1 MKFKVIKF
9 KVMKV
14 IGNSMHPTLESG
26 AFVLLCHHAYFT
38 QDSAVL
44 TDSNRYLSRLSLR
57 RLLADNLKLEVGDIV
72 AVDHPKYGH
81 IIKRITQLE
90 YSLASKST
98 DKRPQKHHITRLRLK
113 GDNYIA
119 STSEAAMGW
128 VEANHLIGKVVYQL
142 NR

>member
-1 MKFKVIKF
+1 MKF

-26 AFVLLCHHAYFT
+26 AFVLLCRHGYLT
-38 QDSAVL
+38 PSSAVL
-44 TDSNRYLSRLSLR
+44 TDSNKYLSRLSVK
-57 RLLADNLKLEVGDIV
+57 RLLADKLTLKVGDIV
-72 AVDHPKYGH
+72 AVNHPKYGH

-98 DKRPQKHHITRLRLK
+98 NRRPQKHHITRLRLK

-128 VEANHLIGKVVYQL
+128 VEAHHLIGKVVYQL

>member
-1 MKFKVIKF
+1 MKF

-26 AFVLLCHHAYFT
+26 AFVLLCQHTYLVP
-38 QDSAVL
+38 SPAVL
-44 TDSNRYLSRLSLR
+44 TDSNRCLSRLSLKC
-57 RLLADNLKLEVGDIV
+57 LLSDKLKLKVGDIV
-72 AVDHPKYGH
+72 AVNHPKYGH

-113 GDNYIA
+113 GDNHIA
-119 STSEAAMGW
+119 STSEEAMGW
-128 VEANHLIGKVVYQL
+128 VEAHNLIGKVIYQL